1 MHKGGINKCYP
12 PRITTEPRPSSKSVA
27 YSSTLRDLTHPLWK
41 LEDKC
46 VVYERN

>member
-1 MHKGGINKCYP
+1 MLLFSF
-12 PRITTEPRPSSKSVA
+12 SSFQNI
-27 YSSTLRDLTHPLWK
+27 YQNIYCSSTLRDLTHPLWK